1 MKQVSDLAFLL
12 ASDLNDQAWGRRARS
27 GCASKRLR
35 NRIFMF
41 RFLASHWHEVNS
53 SRDPE
58 GRDDGALPS
67 NPREWYRHGHGL
79 AGACYDLWWDEAG
92 SLH

>member
-1 MKQVSDLAFLL
+1 
-12 ASDLNDQAWGRRARS
+12 
-27 GCASKRLR
+27 
-35 NRIFMF
+35 MF

-53 SRDPE
+53 SHDPE

-67 NPREWYRHGHGL
+67 NLREWYRHGHGL